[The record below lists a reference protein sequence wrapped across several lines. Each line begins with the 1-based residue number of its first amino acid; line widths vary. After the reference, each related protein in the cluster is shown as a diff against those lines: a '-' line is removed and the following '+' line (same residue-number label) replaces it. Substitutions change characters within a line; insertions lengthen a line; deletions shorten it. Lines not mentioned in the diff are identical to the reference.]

1 MEKEVVSSQTT
12 RRAFLGAAAMT
23 AASYNRVLGA
33 NDRIG
38 IGLIGFGLIGKQHM
52 ADFKGFKD
60 TEVLGLCDV
69 YKPRVDEGL
78 AYVGNPNCKGYSDF
92 RKMYENKDIQGVI
105 VATPDHWHALLTI
118 MACAAGKDV
127 YCEKP
132 MTLVVDE
139 GKWMIQAARKY
150 KRIVTV
156 GTQRRQGAGVKAAKK
171 VVEAGTLGKIHSIRL
186 SFTRNIYP
194 GFGKTPVTAPP
205 PGFDYDMWLGPN
217 QKTPYQNHRGI
228 YHFRWFWDFSGGQM
242 TNLGAHQIDQ
252 ILWLMDAKMPTL
264 VMSEGGRYALD
275 DDDGD
280 TPDTQDAIW
289 VFPGKNGAKGF
300 TMAATVRE
308 ACSGPRDAGG
318 GGQVYM
324 GTKGTMSVSGNYTV
338 TSESKGDPVNDIPR
352 FQGHPIGG
360 PVYTQTPRTQW
371 LSPEVLAAAGGAA
384 AGGAGGGGGRGA
396 GRGAAG
402 AGAGA
407 QGRGAAPAAG
417 AGVATDSRYGL
428 TATGADPTMT
438 LNERDWLDCIK
449 SRNRP
454 FCEVED
460 GHKVATTC
468 NLANVSLR
476 LHRSIKFD
484 PEKEVVI
491 GDAEAAKMC
500 TKTYRAPWDAALK
513 ACVKV

>member
-1 MEKEVVSSQTT
+1 VLAPGIHALAVEQDEPQKPISANDHIQIALIGAGGQGQGDTSWAVQVPGVKLVAAADCYTGRLEHCKERWGKDVFTT
-12 RRAFLGAAAMT
+12 RD
-23 AASYNRVLGA
+23 YNE
-33 NDRIG
+33 I
-38 IGLIGFGLIGKQHM
+38 
-52 ADFKGFKD
+52 
-60 TEVLGLCDV
+60 
-69 YKPRVDEGL
+69 L
-78 AYVGNPNCKGYSDF
+78 A
-92 RKMYENKDIQGVI
+92 RKDIDAIICGC
-105 VATPDHWHALLTI
+105 PDHWHMKVSTDA
-118 MACAAGKDV
+118 MNAGKDV